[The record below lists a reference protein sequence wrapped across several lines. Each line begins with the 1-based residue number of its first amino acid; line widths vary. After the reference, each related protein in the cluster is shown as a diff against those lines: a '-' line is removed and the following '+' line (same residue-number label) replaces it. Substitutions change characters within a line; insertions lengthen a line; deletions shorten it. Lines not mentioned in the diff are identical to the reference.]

1 MGDALRR
8 LFLGLGV
15 ALGLAPGQHDP
26 SLYARLY
33 LAEDQARGASIQL
46 DARIEDAFAPGAL
59 ELVETGTR
67 VALRYSASI
76 EAQSGRIGAQAGPD
90 AEASETRELWY
101 DMRSSRYG
109 VAFDGGKTAAL
120 VDPQAARN
128 LASELRGLRLCGAGE
143 ASPGTRVGV
152 RAEIGIIDSRGQW
165 HHAPVLWNYVVPR
178 AVLSVGGKK

>member
-15 ALGLAPGQHDP
+15 ALGLAPGQSDP
-26 SLYARLY
+26 SLLAHLL
-33 LAEDQARGASIQL
+33 LAEDQNKGAAIVV
-46 DARIEDAFAPGAL
+46 DARIDNAFAPGAR

-67 VALRYSASI
+67 VALRYSAQL
-76 EAQSGRIGAQAGPD
+76 EGRTVQ
-90 AEASETRELWY
+90 ASETRILWY

-128 LASELRGLRLCGAGE
+128 LAAEISGLELCPAAEAGE
-143 ASPGTRVGV
+143 GKRVIV
-152 RAEIGIIDSRGQW
+152 RAEIGIIDSRGEW
-165 HHAPVLWNYVVPR
+165 HDAPVLWNYFAPR
-178 AVLSVGGKK
+178 AVLVLSARKAGAQGAR